1 MKKKVSSLLFGMLCI
16 LIATNAQK
24 KLKSVYPFRKTFV
37 NRDSLQIQEFKNHIR
52 YPIQKEEIDS
62 ISNLR
67 FLKANVD
74 VESLGVTPYSFIS
87 IYSNNERIVL
97 ISIWY
102 YSESLYA
109 INISINDKF
118 MYHGLIIQKSKL
130 KQLTAAIIAKSTSE

>member
-1 MKKKVSSLLFGMLCI
+1 MLCI

-87 IYSNNERIVL
+87 IYSNNERIV
-97 ISIWY
+97 
-102 YSESLYA
+102 
-109 INISINDKF
+109 
-118 MYHGLIIQKSKL
+118 
-130 KQLTAAIIAKSTSE
+130 